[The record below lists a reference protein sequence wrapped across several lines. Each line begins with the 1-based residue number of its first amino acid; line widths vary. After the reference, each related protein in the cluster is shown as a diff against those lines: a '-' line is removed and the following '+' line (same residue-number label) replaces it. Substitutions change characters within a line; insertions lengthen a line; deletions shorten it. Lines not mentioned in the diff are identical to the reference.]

1 MLPLQTFRAFIS
13 RHQLF
18 EPDQKILLAVS
29 GGKDSL
35 LMVHLFKQAGLHF
48 GIAHCNFQLRAEESM
63 RDEAFVKM
71 LAATLDVP
79 FHVTHFNT
87 KAYAKAHRCST
98 QMAARDLRYTWFEE
112 IRAAEGYEAIAL
124 AHHQNDAIE
133 TMLINLS
140 RGTGISGLHG
150 IAPKR
155 ERLIRPLLFLSREDI
170 ETLIE
175 KENIDYVEDSSNL
188 SDHYARN
195 KIRLHVIPQLKAI
208 NPGLEQ
214 TFAQNMQRFQEA
226 EMIIQQTVLSLRSK
240 LLEETPTGVSIQI
253 DAIRTLNPQKLLCY
267 ELLKSYNFN
276 ESLTLEL
283 LAALDKQTGTSFYSS
298 THRIT
303 LDRHRLII
311 TPLAA
316 QQTGAE
322 GEQGPGINQIVHPAS
337 RQIDLPNH
345 VLNIRYAEGNSY
357 NTDGKAYVDHE
368 LLIYPLIL
376 RTRQPGDVF
385 VPLGMKTHKKLS
397 DFFIDEKVPLPEK
410 DKIPLLINGNGD
422 IIWVAGMRQDNRY
435 KVTATTKKVAIF
447 ELKLKK

>member
-1 MLPLQTFRAFIS
+1 MLPLQSFRAFFS

-29 GGKDSL
+29 GGKDSV

-87 KAYAKAHRCST
+87 KAYVKAHRCST
-98 QMAARDLRYTWFEE
+98 QMAARDLRYAWFEE

-214 TFAQNMQRFQEA
+214 TFAQNIQRFQEA

-240 LLEETPTGVSIQI
+240 LLEETQTCVSIQI
-253 DAIRTLNPQKLLCY
+253 DAIRTLQPQKLLCY
-267 ELLKSYNFN
+267 ELLKPYNFN
-276 ESLTLEL
+276 ESLTLEV

-316 QQTGAE
+316 KPSGAE
-322 GEQGPGINQIVHPAS
+322 WEQGPGINQIIHPAS
-337 RQIDLPNH
+337 RQIDLPDH

-357 NTDGKAYVDHE
+357 NIDGNAYVDHE

-447 ELKLKK
+447 ELKLK

>member
-1 MLPLQTFRAFIS
+1 MLPLQSFRAFIS

-29 GGKDSL
+29 GGKDSV
-35 LMVHLFKQAGLHF
+35 LMVHLFKQAGLNF
-48 GIAHCNFQLRAEESM
+48 GIAHCNFQLRSEESM

-87 KAYAKAHRCST
+87 KAYAKAQRCST
-98 QMAARDLRYTWFEE
+98 QMAARDLRYAWFEQ
-112 IRAAEGYEAIAL
+112 IRTTEGYEGIAL

-133 TMLINLS
+133 TMLINLT

-155 ERLIRPLLFLSREDI
+155 DRLIRPLLFLSREDI
-170 ETLIE
+170 EALIE

-208 NPGLEQ
+208 NPVLEQ
-214 TFAQNMQRFQEA
+214 TFAQNIQRFQEA
-226 EMIIQQTVLSLRSK
+226 EMIIQQTVLSIRTK
-240 LLEETPTGVSIQI
+240 LFEESPTGVSIQI
-253 DAIRTLNPQKLLCY
+253 EAIKALNPRNLLCY
-267 ELLKSYNFN
+267 ELLKPYNFN
-276 ESLTLEL
+276 ESLTNEVLSSLE
-283 LAALDKQTGTSFYSS
+283 KQSGTSFYSS
-298 THRIT
+298 THRVT
-303 LDRHRLII
+303 LDRHRLMI
-311 TPLAA
+311 TPLEGQPASSEPASVLGINQLIHPAA
-316 QQTGAE
+316 QQ
-322 GEQGPGINQIVHPAS
+322 VVLS
-337 RQIDLPNH
+337 RHL
-345 VLNIRYAEGNSY
+345 LNIRYAEGNGY
-357 NTDGKAYVDHE
+357 NRDGNAYVDHD
-368 LLIYPLIL
+368 LLIYPLVL
-376 RTRQPGDVF
+376 RSRQPGDVF

-447 ELKLKK
+447 ELKLK

>member
-1 MLPLQTFRAFIS
+1 MLPLQSFRAFIS

-29 GGKDSL
+29 GGKDSV
-35 LMVHLFKQAGLHF
+35 LMVHLFKQAGLNF
-48 GIAHCNFQLRAEESM
+48 GIAHCNFQLRSEESM

-87 KAYAKAHRCST
+87 KAYAKAQRCST
-98 QMAARDLRYTWFEE
+98 QMAARDLRYAWFEQ
-112 IRAAEGYEAIAL
+112 IRAIEAYEGIAL

-133 TMLINLS
+133 TMLINLT

-155 ERLIRPLLFLSREDI
+155 DRLIRPLLFLSREDI
-170 ETLIE
+170 EALIE

-208 NPGLEQ
+208 NPVLEQ
-214 TFAQNMQRFQEA
+214 TFAQNIQRFQEA
-226 EMIIQQTVLSLRSK
+226 EMIIQQTVLSLRTK
-240 LLEETPTGVSIQI
+240 LFEEAPMGVSIQI
-253 DAIRTLNPQKLLCY
+253 EAIKALNPRNLLCY
-267 ELLKSYNFN
+267 ELLKPYNFN
-276 ESLTLEL
+276 ESLTNEVLSSLE
-283 LAALDKQTGTSFYSS
+283 KQSGTSFYSS
-298 THRIT
+298 THRLT
-303 LDRHRLII
+303 LDRHRLMI
-311 TPLAA
+311 TPLERQQASSEPASVQGINQLIHPAA
-316 QQTGAE
+316 QQ
-322 GEQGPGINQIVHPAS
+322 VV
-337 RQIDLPNH
+337 LPRH
-345 VLNIRYAEGNSY
+345 LLNIRYAEGNSY
-357 NTDGKAYVDHE
+357 NRDGSAYVDHD
-368 LLIYPLIL
+368 LLIYPLVL
-376 RTRQPGDVF
+376 RSRQPGDVF

-447 ELKLKK
+447 ELKLK